1 MYRKN
6 LPLGVRILLAI
17 VSVALCFCLFAATLG
32 TIVLADLGI
41 VISEDGV
48 QTIVTHLLFPSAAPQ
63 RMPHTVRPNLALGA
77 HLSGAETPALGD
89 FNITDMLFDFLEEQ
103 FGEELPVTKDQV
115 DSLLQNPSVSDLV
128 TDKFSGIVNDLING
142 ENTTTVTKDEIIHI
156 ATEHKDFLE
165 ETFDIVIEEEVIDQ
179 FLEENNVMEYV
190 ENAFSQ
196 ITEFVGGTTDPEA
209 PTLSDQEILENM
221 VNKGEFSPA
230 ALPAIMRTLR
240 SATALPAVLAAI
252 GACLLLIALLF
263 LTHWGRPFA
272 AVRTAGIPVFL
283 AGLTMLLPSIAASII
298 PVSGAEAVVLNIVK
312 GLLASV
318 IGVSIAV
325 AALGLVMIVAGATLN
340 SIFRKKY
347 KRALAAAAAPV
358 VAEAVVEEA
367 PTPVAAEETPVE
379 EPAAE

>member
-6 LPLGVRILLAI
+6 LPLGVRILLAV
-17 VSVALCFCLFAATLG
+17 VSVVLCFCLFAATLG
-32 TIVLADLGI
+32 TIVLADLGL

-63 RMPHTVRPNLALGA
+63 RMPHAIRPNLALGA
-77 HLSGAETPALGD
+77 HLSDSGGLALNGGFD
-89 FNITDMLFDFLEEQ
+89 IADIIFDFLDEQ

-115 DSLLQNPSVSDLV
+115 DSLIQSPSVSDLV

-142 ENTTTVTKDEIIHI
+142 ENTTTVTKDEIIQI

-165 ETFDIVIEEEVIDQ
+165 ETFDIILEEAVIEQ
-179 FLEENNVMEYV
+179 FLEENNVMEV
-190 ENAFSQ
+190 VDNVFSQ
-196 ITEFVGGTTDPEA
+196 ITEYVGGTTDPEA
-209 PTLSDQEILENM
+209 PTLSDEEILEN
-221 VNKGEFSPA
+221 VITKGEFSPA
-230 ALPAIMRTLR
+230 AIPAIMRTLR
-240 SATALPAVLAAI
+240 SVTSLPMLLAAI

-283 AGLTMLLPSIAASII
+283 AGLIMLLPSVAVEIFPAA
-298 PVSGAEAVVLNIVK
+298 GAEAVVLNIIK
-312 GLLASV
+312 GILSSV

-340 SIFRKKY
+340 SIFRKKC
-347 KRALAAAAAPV
+347 KNAANACNNA
-358 VAEAVVEEA
+358 
-367 PTPVAAEETPVE
+367 TT
-379 EPAAE
+379 